1 MKELF
6 LLRVPAD
13 TSEGPEATLLLV
25 HVEDVARMLVTLAET
40 SAMSSF
46 IYNTPVEAWEPE

>member
-1 MKELF
+1 
-6 LLRVPAD
+6 
-13 TSEGPEATLLLV
+13 V